1 MEFQKASE
9 QNAWDAVAEATHALR
24 RGDTVNAE
32 LLHWLQEQGVD
43 ISQAVFPCIGLF
55 DNDVFSGTLVSQNR
69 RVYEYFVDLSDRDA
83 GDFEDVTDQL
93 GPKDPAH
100 PASDVRDLIT
110 MALIYFD
117 NQRGQAA

>member
-1 MEFQKASE
+1 MEFHKASE
-9 QNAWDAVAEATHALR
+9 QNAWDAVAEATHAVR
-24 RGDTVNAE
+24 RNETAHAD
-32 LLHWLQEQGVD
+32 LLEWLQEQGVD

-69 RVYEYFVDLSDRDA
+69 RVYEYFVDLSDRA
-83 GDFEDVTDQL
+83 SGDFEDVTDQL

-100 PASDVRDLIT
+100 PNSDVRDLIT
-110 MALIYFD
+110 MALVYFD